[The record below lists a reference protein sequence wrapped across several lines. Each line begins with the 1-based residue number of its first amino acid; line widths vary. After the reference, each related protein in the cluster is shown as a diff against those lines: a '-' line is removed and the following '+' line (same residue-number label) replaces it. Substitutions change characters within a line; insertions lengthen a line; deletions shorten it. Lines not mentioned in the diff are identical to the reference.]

1 MRKTNT
7 WKSRYGE
14 AFVSF
19 PSVIEESN
27 LNYELLEVTL

>member
-1 MRKTNT
+1 MRTTNT
-7 WKSRYGE
+7 WKSRYGD

-27 LNYELLEVTL
+27 LEYELMEVE